1 MKKILLLIY
10 ILSVQLVNAQELY
23 VFTEPASNM
32 AAKSLGLR
40 LNTKVFKMTHDNKF
54 SSYRLDPQIMIGIS
68 KNLMVHLNGY
78 ASDMFQSNLKVEGA
92 SLYAKYRFLS
102 RDDIHSHFRLA
113 AYGKIAFIDNPTVL
127 NSLGKHEIDDGSGG
141 IIIHDI
147 IHTTVNNEI
156 DIDGTNSGLA
166 TGIIATKLI
175 NKLAVSSSLGY
186 LYRLDNLRNK
196 REVIVPWR
204 AISYSLSAGYLLFP
218 KEYTSYKQTNINLYT
233 EFLGNS
239 TWDNKRYFIDIAPA
253 IQFIINSI
261 ARVDI
266 GYRTQLSGNTQRM
279 ANSAF
284 LLRVEYNFLN
294 VFSKK

>member
-1 MKKILLLIY
+1 MKKILLFIC
-10 ILSVQLVNAQELY
+10 ILSVQLVIAQELY

-54 SSYRLDPQIMIGIS
+54 SSYRLDPEIMIGIS

-141 IIIHDI
+141 IIVHDI

-218 KEYTSYKQTNINLYT
+218 KEYTSYTQTNINLYT

-239 TWDNKRYFIDIAPA
+239 TWDNKKYFIDIAPA

>member
-1 MKKILLLIY
+1 MKKLLFIILIF
-10 ILSVQLVNAQELY
+10 SMKLVNAQELY
-23 VFTEPASNM
+23 VFTDPASNM
-32 AAKSLGLR
+32 AAKSIGFR
-40 LNTKVFKMTHDNKF
+40 LTTKVFKMTHDNKF
-54 SSYRLDPQIMIGIS
+54 SSYRLDPEIMIGIN

-113 AYGKIAFIDNPTVL
+113 AYGKIAIIDNPTVL
-127 NSLGKHEIDDGSGG
+127 NSIGKHEIADGSGG
-141 IIIHDI
+141 VIVHDI

-239 TWDNKRYFIDIAPA
+239 TWDNKKYFIDIAPA

-284 LLRVEYNFLN
+284 LVRVEYNFLN